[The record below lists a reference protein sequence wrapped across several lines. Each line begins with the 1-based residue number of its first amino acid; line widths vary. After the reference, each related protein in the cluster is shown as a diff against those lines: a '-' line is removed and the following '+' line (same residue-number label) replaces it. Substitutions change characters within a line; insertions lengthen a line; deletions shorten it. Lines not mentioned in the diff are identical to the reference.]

1 MRMAGDGSGVV
12 AAKKKTTP
20 FIRKNDGTGLAGALG
35 PLYNNFSK
43 TTGGGTPT
51 SSVLQRRNTG
61 TTGVRGNT
69 GYSSGNRSYNTG
81 SSSYTAAAAPAA
93 SAATTETVAS
103 APAAAQPAQN
113 DNNGNEALAN
123 MMKGY
128 MQSYLN
134 QMQSAISAAQ
144 QQAKEAQERTEAQ
157 LKAAQEAQ
165 RKAREEAYN
174 RSAAQQKTD
183 YEYGQGQLNSATDS
197 ALQQAYINRM
207 MQQRNLAQSLAAQG
221 LNGGTS
227 ETTTAGLYNNY
238 NNSRNALETERA
250 NQLSSLLNTYQNN
263 MAQLENQKASGDAA
277 DLTQYQTNLANLTA
291 NNANNL
297 ISLMQGYANMAS
309 SVPQVRQKF
318 NTSTGQWEYSYE

>member
-20 FIRKNDGTGLAGALG
+20 IISKNDGTGLAGALG

-43 TTGGGTPT
+43 TKGGGTPA

-61 TTGVRGNT
+61 TTGSSGST
-69 GYSSGNRSYNTG
+69 GYSGGNRSYG
-81 SSSYTAAAAPAA
+81 SGGTSTAAATAPAA
-93 SAATTETVAS
+93 SAATTETVAA
-103 APAAAQPAQN
+103 APAAQPAQN
-113 DNNGNEALAN
+113 DNNGSEALAN

-144 QQAKEAQERTEAQ
+144 QQAKEAQERAEAQ

-250 NQLSSLLNTYQNN
+250 SQLASLLNTYQNN

-309 SVPQVRQKF
+309 TVPQVRQKF

>member
-20 FIRKNDGTGLAGALG
+20 IISKNDGTGLAGALG

-43 TTGGGTPT
+43 TKGGGTPT

-61 TTGVRGNT
+61 STGSSGST
-69 GYSSGNRSYNTG
+69 GYSGGSRSYG
-81 SSSYTAAAAPAA
+81 SGGTSTAAAAAPAA
-93 SAATTETVAS
+93 RAATTETVAA
-103 APAAAQPAQN
+103 APAVQPAQN
-113 DNNGNEALAN
+113 DNNGSEALAN
-123 MMKGY
+123 MMNGY

-144 QQAKEAQERTEAQ
+144 QQAKEAQERAEAQ

-207 MQQRNLAQSLAAQG
+207 MQQRNLAQILAAQG

-250 NQLSSLLNTYQNN
+250 SQLASLLNTYQNN

-309 SVPQVRQKF
+309 TVPQVRQKF
-318 NTSTGQWEYSYE
+318 NTRTGQWEYSYE

>member
-20 FIRKNDGTGLAGALG
+20 IISKNDGTGIAGALG

-43 TTGGGTPT
+43 TKGGGTPT

-61 TTGVRGNT
+61 STGGSGNT
-69 GYSSGNRSYNTG
+69 GYSGGNRSYSTG
-81 SSSYTAAAAPAA
+81 SSYTAAAAPTA
-93 SAATTETVAS
+93 SAATTETVAA
-103 APAAAQPAQN
+103 APAVQSAQN

-144 QQAKEAQERTEAQ
+144 QQAKEAQERAEAQ

-197 ALQQAYINRM
+197 ALQQAYINHM

-250 NQLSSLLNTYQNN
+250 SQLASLLNTYQNN

-309 SVPQVRQKF
+309 TVPQVRQKF

>member
-20 FIRKNDGTGLAGALG
+20 IISKNDGTGIAGALG

-43 TTGGGTPT
+43 TKGGGTPT

-61 TTGVRGNT
+61 STGGSGNT
-69 GYSSGNRSYNTG
+69 GYSGRSRSYSTG
-81 SSSYTAAAAPAA
+81 SSYTAAAAPAA
-93 SAATTETVAS
+93 SAATTETVAA
-103 APAAAQPAQN
+103 APAVQPAQN
-113 DNNGNEALAN
+113 NNNGNEALAN

-144 QQAKEAQERTEAQ
+144 QQAKEAQARAEAQ

-250 NQLSSLLNTYQNN
+250 SQLASLLNTYQNN

-309 SVPQVRQKF
+309 TVPQVRQKF

>member
-20 FIRKNDGTGLAGALG
+20 IISKNDGTGLAGALG

-43 TTGGGTPT
+43 TKGGGTPA
-51 SSVLQRRNTG
+51 SSVLQRRNTV
-61 TTGVRGNT
+61 TTGSSGST
-69 GYSSGNRSYNTG
+69 GYSGGNRSYG
-81 SSSYTAAAAPAA
+81 SGGTSTAAAAAPAA
-93 SAATTETVAS
+93 SAATTETVAA
-103 APAAAQPAQN
+103 APAVQPAQN
-113 DNNGNEALAN
+113 DNNGSEALAN

-144 QQAKEAQERTEAQ
+144 QQAKEAQERAEAQ

-250 NQLSSLLNTYQNN
+250 SQLASLLNTYQNN

-309 SVPQVRQKF
+309 TVPQVRQKF

>member
-61 TTGVRGNT
+61 TTGVRGNP
-69 GYSSGNRSYNTG
+69 GYSGGNRSYNTG
-81 SSSYTAAAAPAA
+81 SSYTTAAAPAA

-128 MQSYLN
+128 MQNYLN

-144 QQAKEAQERTEAQ
+144 KQAKEAQERAEAQ

-207 MQQRNLAQSLAAQG
+207 MKQRNLAQLLSAQG
-221 LNGGTS
+221 LNGGAS
-227 ETTTAGLYNNY
+227 ETTTAGMLNNY
-238 NNSRNALETERA
+238 SNSRNALETERQ
-250 NQLSSLLNTYQNN
+250 NQLASLANTFQNN

-277 DLTQYQTNLANLTA
+277 DLTQYQTNLAKLTA
-291 NNANNL
+291 DNANNL

>member
-20 FIRKNDGTGLAGALG
+20 VIRKNDGTGLAGALG

-61 TTGVRGNT
+61 TTGVRGNP
-69 GYSSGNRSYNTG
+69 GYSGGNRSYNTG
-81 SSSYTAAAAPAA
+81 SSYTTAAAPAA

-128 MQSYLN
+128 MQNYLN

-144 QQAKEAQERTEAQ
+144 KQAKEAQERAEAQ

-207 MQQRNLAQSLAAQG
+207 MKRRNLAQLLSAQG
-221 LNGGTS
+221 LNGGAS
-227 ETTTAGLYNNY
+227 ETTTAGMLNNY
-238 NNSRNALETERA
+238 SNSRNALETERA
-250 NQLSSLLNTYQNN
+250 RQLASLFNTYQNN

-277 DLTQYQTNLANLTA
+277 DLTQYQTNLAKLTA
-291 NNANNL
+291 DNANNL

>member
-1 MRMAGDGSGVV
+1 MRMAGYGSGVV
-12 AAKKKTTP
+12 AAKKKTP
-20 FIRKNDGTGLAGALG
+20 PIISKNDGTGIAGALG

-43 TTGGGTPT
+43 TKGGGTPA

-61 TTGVRGNT
+61 STGGSGNT
-69 GYSSGNRSYNTG
+69 GYSGGNRSYSTG
-81 SSSYTAAAAPAA
+81 SSYTAAAAPAA
-93 SAATTETVAS
+93 SAATTETVAA
-103 APAAAQPAQN
+103 APAVQPAQN
-113 DNNGNEALAN
+113 DNNGSEALAN

-144 QQAKEAQERTEAQ
+144 QQAKEAQERAEAQ

-250 NQLSSLLNTYQNN
+250 SQLASLLNTYQNN

-309 SVPQVRQKF
+309 TVPQVRQKF

>member
-1 MRMAGDGSGVV
+1 MRMAGYGSGVV

-20 FIRKNDGTGLAGALG
+20 IISKNDGTGIAGALG

-43 TTGGGTPT
+43 TKGGGTPA

-61 TTGVRGNT
+61 TTGRSGST
-69 GYSSGNRSYNTG
+69 GYSGGNRSYG
-81 SSSYTAAAAPAA
+81 SGGTSTAAATAPAA
-93 SAATTETVAS
+93 SAATTETVAA
-103 APAAAQPAQN
+103 APAVQSAQN

-128 MQSYLN
+128 MQNYLN

-144 QQAKEAQERTEAQ
+144 QQAKEAQERAEAQ

-250 NQLSSLLNTYQNN
+250 SQLASLLNTYQNN

-309 SVPQVRQKF
+309 TVPQVRQKF